1 MKANHDKSF
10 LNYDSSDD
18 PEFMEAFKKAIQD
31 PEQRK
36 QIILILEKAGLL
48 PFADRLPA

>member
-1 MKANHDKSF
+1 MATNSESAVHNSAT
-10 LNYDSSDD
+10 DD
-18 PEFMEAFKKAIQD
+18 LEFMMAFKKAIQD

-36 QIILILEKAGLL
+36 QIILFLETAGLL

>member
-1 MKANHDKSF
+1 MKANHNTALLGFDVPE
-10 LNYDSSDD
+10 D
-18 PEFMEAFKKAIQD
+18 PEFMEAFQKAIQD

-36 QIILILEKAGLL
+36 QIISILEKAGLL